1 MIQVNEKEVYRYLG
15 YRNQI
20 PDASILAQIQSCME
34 QMQQCTPKFVM
45 KEFDLKQCG
54 EDLYFSSVH
63 IHSKYLSKNLKGCEK
78 IVCLATTLGIV
89 PDRLIARANIQNK
102 AQSVILQA
110 LGCAMIEAY
119 TDLINEQ
126 IKADAQQRG
135 YRCRPRYSCGYGDC
149 ALAHQRDFIRI
160 LDMPKTIG
168 VTLTQGDLM
177 VPYKSVT
184 AMIGLTR
191 EVNQDLVGSCQQCE
205 KTDCMY
211 RKVVKV

>member
-1 MIQVNEKEVYRYLG
+1 MIQVNEKEVYSYLG
-15 YRNQI
+15 YRNQT
-20 PDASILAQIQSCME
+20 PDASILEQIQSCMK

-63 IHSKYLSKNLKGCEK
+63 IHSKDLSKNLKGCEK

-119 TDLINEQ
+119 TDQINEQ
-126 IKADAQQRG
+126 IKIDARQ
-135 YRCRPRYSCGYGDC
+135 
-149 ALAHQRDFIRI
+149 RI

-184 AMIGLTR
+184 AIIGLTR
-191 EVNQDLVGSCQQCE
+191 EANQDLASSCQQCE

-211 RKVVKV
+211 RKG